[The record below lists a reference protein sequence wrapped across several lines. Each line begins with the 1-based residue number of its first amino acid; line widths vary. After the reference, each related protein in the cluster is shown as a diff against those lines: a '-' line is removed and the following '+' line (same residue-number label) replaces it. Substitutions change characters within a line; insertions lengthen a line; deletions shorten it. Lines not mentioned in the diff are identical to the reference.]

1 MKIGI
6 LTFHRAHNYGAVL
19 QCFALQEILKE
30 MGYEVEVIDYRQPF
44 IEDYY
49 SVIRLS
55 MLKKSLKHPKSFLSI
70 PFIAFRNFKRKKI
83 YSDFLQHFITLS
95 PRCDS
100 NHIPQKYDIYI
111 VGSDQLW
118 SKCTQKLDPIYY
130 GEFNHSKDAI
140 IYGYAIS
147 SNIPYLNT
155 IDKDLLGNYM
165 DNFSKLSLREQN
177 CVEYFEGLGY
187 QNIRKDID
195 PTLLTTEKN
204 WKRLIN
210 ENWKHKDYVLF
221 YYVSRKNWPKS
232 IVLSRAQKLAEATNL
247 PLLDISDCGLSVEDF
262 VTSFKYAKC
271 VVTSSFHA
279 TAFSVIFERPF
290 YTYCYKDGRDNRYVD
305 LLNALGLEK
314 QLLDVYDF
322 PTIIPPID
330 WTIKQNRLPKIQ
342 NSSLSYL
349 RNLGNNKYL

>member
-19 QCFALQEILKE
+19 QCFALQDILKE
-30 MGYEVEVIDYRQPF
+30 MGYEVEVIDYRQPY

-49 SVIRLS
+49 SVVRMS
-55 MLKKSLKHPKSFLSI
+55 MLKKGFKHPKTFLSI
-70 PFIAFRNFKRKKI
+70 PFLAIRNYKRKKI
-83 YSDFLQHFITLS
+83 FSDFLRKYIKLS
-95 PRCDS
+95 PRCEAK
-100 NHIPQKYDIYI
+100 HIPQQYDIYI
-111 VGSDQLW
+111 LGSDQLW

-130 GEFNHSKDAI
+130 GEFCHSKDSVI
-140 IYGYAIS
+140 MGYAIS

-155 IDKDLLGNYM
+155 IENKLLRKYIG
-165 DNFSKLSLREQN
+165 NFSKLSLREQN
-177 CVEYFEGLGY
+177 CVDYFEELGY

-195 PTLLTTEKN
+195 PTLLTTEQN
-204 WKRLIN
+204 WERLIN
-210 ENWKHKDYVLF
+210 EKWKHKEYILF

-232 IVLSRAQKLAEATNL
+232 IVLSRAQNLAEATNL
-247 PLLDISDCGLSVEDF
+247 PLLDISDGSLSVEDF
-262 VTSFKYAKC
+262 VTAFKYAKC

-305 LLNALGLEK
+305 LLNAIGLEK

-322 PTIIPPID
+322 PTVIPQID
-330 WTIKQNRLPKIQ
+330 WTTKQKKLPEIQ
-342 NSSLSYL
+342 NCSLSYL
-349 RNLGNNKYL
+349 RNLGNI

>member
-19 QCFALQEILKE
+19 QCFALQDILKE

-49 SVIRLS
+49 SVVRMS
-55 MLKKSLKHPKSFLSI
+55 MLKKSIKHPKTILNL
-70 PFIAFRNFKRKKI
+70 PLIAFRNFKRKKI
-83 YSDFLQHFITLS
+83 FSEFLQKYIYLS
-95 PRCDS
+95 PSCDAK
-100 NHIPQKYDIYI
+100 HIPQKYDIYI

-130 GEFNHSKDAI
+130 GEFSHSKDSM

-155 IDKDLLGNYM
+155 IDKNLLSVFI

-177 CVEYFEGLGY
+177 CVDYFEKLGY
-187 QNIRKDID
+187 HNIRKDID
-195 PTLLTTEKN
+195 PTLLTTEQN
-204 WKRLIN
+204 WERLIN
-210 ENWKHKDYVLF
+210 DKWKHKEYILF

-232 IVLSRAQKLAEATNL
+232 IVLSRAQNLAESTGL
-247 PLLDISDCGLSVEDF
+247 PLLDISENHLSVEDF
-262 VTSFKYAKC
+262 VTAFKYAKC

-279 TAFSVIFERPF
+279 TSFSVIFERPF

-305 LLNALGLEK
+305 LLNSLGLEK

-322 PTIIPPID
+322 PTIIPQID
-330 WTIKQNRLPKIQ
+330 WTIKQQKLPEIQ

-349 RNLGNNKYL
+349 RDLGII